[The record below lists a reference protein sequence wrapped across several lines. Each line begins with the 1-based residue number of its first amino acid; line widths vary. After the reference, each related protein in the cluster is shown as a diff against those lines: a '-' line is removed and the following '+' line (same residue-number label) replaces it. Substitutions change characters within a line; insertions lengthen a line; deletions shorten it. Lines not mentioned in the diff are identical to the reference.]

1 MYICMCCIKQLA
13 IKTKHFHWCW
23 YFSTDQW
30 ICSGGYF
37 IWVVVSTNHCRPL
50 WAHPWYYT
58 NILPDSEVRGSLQ
71 LINPLPGA
79 QRARG
84 LSVANFL
91 WPNTQVVYLWN
102 TPTIIYYVYIHTHMV
117 QLKGNLTHADRAYAT
132 YRLKAHGY
140 INTCAVGKTCQ
151 HYFCK
156 RQGHRLRGH
165 YSRSSRGYILF
176 LQWLCTYT
184 YV

>member
-1 MYICMCCIKQLA
+1 MCYIKQLA
-13 IKTKHFHWCW
+13 IKTKHYYWCW
-23 YFSTDQW
+23 YPTTVGTSLVLHKYIT
-30 ICSGGYF
+30 
-37 IWVVVSTNHCRPL
+37 RL
-50 WAHPWYYT
+50 R
-58 NILPDSEVRGSLQ
+58 EVRGSLQ

-79 QRARG
+79 RRARG

-91 WPNTQVVYLWN
+91 WPKTQVVYLWN
-102 TPTIIYYVYIHTHMV
+102 TPTIIYYIYIHTHTV

-132 YRLKAHGY
+132 YRPKAHGY

-156 RQGHRLRGH
+156 RQEHRLRGH